1 MAVFSDFKQAFAQL
15 GEWRKGKGVYGMLGT
30 LIHGALFPKTTTS
43 HPGNI

>member
-1 MAVFSDFKQAFAQL
+1 MKVFSDFKQAFAQL
-15 GEWRKGKGVYGMLGT
+15 GDGRKGKGVYGMLGT